1 LDDWRN
7 REREGGATD
16 CATGPVTDRKGEAVN
31 HADSSVMDK
40 HQSTRIDIRLRE
52 SRDADAR
59 GGSQLELT
67 IHWPHRHRI
76 RELRWGIIQ
85 IGDL

>member
-1 LDDWRN
+1 
-7 REREGGATD
+7 
-16 CATGPVTDRKGEAVN
+16 
-31 HADSSVMDK
+31 MDEY
-40 HQSTRIDIRLRE
+40 QSTRIDIRLRE
-52 SRDADAR
+52 SRDGYAR
-59 GGSQLELT
+59 EGSQLELT